1 MALETVRVAVS
12 ADDYVQIGDNVT
24 GLTVTEN
31 LVGDM
36 RIFIVAT
43 GGTAPASAAHASY
56 QEWDGEYSF
65 SGPAA
70 DVYVLSP
77 NGATYVGVVR
87 S

>member
-12 ADDYVQIGDNVT
+12 AADYVQIGDNVT
-24 GLTVTEN
+24 AMTATES
-31 LVGDM
+31 LVGNM

-43 GGTAPASAAHASY
+43 GGTGPADAAEADY

-65 SGPAA
+65 AGPAA
-70 DVYVLSP
+70 DIYVLSP
-77 NGATYVGVVR
+77 SGATSVGVVR

>member
-12 ADDYVQIGDNVT
+12 AADYVQIGDNVT
-24 GLTVTEN
+24 ALTATET
-31 LVGDM
+31 LVGGM
-36 RIFIVAT
+36 RIYIVAT

-56 QEWDGEYSF
+56 QHWDGEYSF

-77 NGATYVGVVR
+77 NGATTVGVVR